1 MPYIQSL
8 LPVGITFYKI
18 KPHYC
23 INIKE
28 YVLNGRLYRKLNY
41 KIQCIIITNIIKQK
55 EVYISFKY
63 FSGII

>member
-23 INIKE
+23 INIKD
-28 YVLNGRLYRKLNY
+28 VLNGRLYRKLNY
-41 KIQCIIITNIIKQK
+41 KNTMYYNYKYYQTK

>member
-8 LPVGITFYKI
+8 LPVEITFYKI

-28 YVLNGRLYRKLNY
+28 YVLNSRLYRKLNY
-41 KIQCIIITNIIKQK
+41 KDTMHYNYKYYQIKR
-55 EVYISFKY
+55 SLY
-63 FSGII
+63 FI